1 LRKSAAVAAVVVAAV
16 AVVVAAVVAA
26 VVVAAATAVVAAA
39 VVAAA
44 TAAVV
49 VAAVVAVAVVDA
61 GVETVA
67 VAVATSLRGRPER
80 IFVSVDE
87 STGRSTLS
95 FQPTDIG
102 SPVQHDADHKGTL
115 AMADAKALVDKYPGC
130 TIHGPHF
137 HAARPAGRTKMR
149 KRPQP

>member
-1 LRKSAAVAAVVVAAV
+1 LRKSAAAAVVVVAAV
-16 AVVVAAVVAA
+16 AVVVAAVV
-26 VVVAAATAVVAAA
+26 VVA

-49 VAAVVAVAVVDA
+49 VAAVAAVAVVDA

>member
-1 LRKSAAVAAVVVAAV
+1 MKPSPVKTVVVVAAV
-16 AVVVAAVVAA
+16 TAAAAAPEAA
-26 VVVAAATAVVAAA
+26 VVVAAAATVVAAVAAA
-39 VVAAA
+39 VV
-44 TAAVV
+44 
-49 VAAVVAVAVVDA
+49 VAVVDA

-102 SPVQHDADHKGTL
+102 SPVQHEADHKGTL

>member
-1 LRKSAAVAAVVVAAV
+1 LTLRKSAAAAAVVVAAV
-16 AVVVAAVVAA
+16 AVVVVVVVAA
-26 VVVAAATAVVAAA
+26 VVVAAATVV
-39 VVAAA
+39 
-44 TAAVV
+44 VV

>member
-1 LRKSAAVAAVVVAAV
+1 MA
-16 AVVVAAVVAA
+16 
-26 VVVAAATAVVAAA
+26 
-39 VVAAA
+39 
-44 TAAVV
+44 AAVV
-49 VAAVVAVAVVDA
+49 VAAVVGEA
-61 GVETVA
+61 VETVA

-102 SPVQHDADHKGTL
+102 SPVQHEADHKGTL